1 MFSITPKEFVQR
13 SLDLN
18 LFFLRIMKEHS
29 FSLQAA
35 FVPRNGNLS
44 ARAGIFRHDFQEL
57 LEKAVELADGNVSRA
72 VLDSGEVVTDNTIEA
87 EKRTQFLSGI
97 PFNTVLTKR
106 EAQLRS
112 GPGDPDLVR
121 KIEKFNQQVIRET
134 MALVDFKTE
143 ILKEVLECR
152 LFTWNFP
159 LLIEHIRREAKFFIA
174 QLQRLQKRIA
184 LDPAEEIIQE
194 KVFWDRIM
202 AEHSL
207 FIAHLL
213 DPTEKNLI
221 ATADDF
227 ARQFFKLESRAK
239 HVKPLDSQLSDL
251 ILDEI
256 NATEELREFKNAANE
271 MILACKIRSIIIPLL
286 ADHVLREANH
296 FHAILTRYVAD
307 KRLFSRKKKR

>member
-1 MFSITPKEFVQR
+1 
-13 SLDLN
+13 
-18 LFFLRIMKEHS
+18 
-29 FSLQAA
+29 
-35 FVPRNGNLS
+35 
-44 ARAGIFRHDFQEL
+44 
-57 LEKAVELADGNVSRA
+57 
-72 VLDSGEVVTDNTIEA
+72 
-87 EKRTQFLSGI
+87 
-97 PFNTVLTKR
+97 
-106 EAQLRS
+106 
-112 GPGDPDLVR
+112 
-121 KIEKFNQQVIRET
+121 
-134 MALVDFKTE
+134 
-143 ILKEVLECR
+143 
-152 LFTWNFP
+152 
-159 LLIEHIRREAKFFIA
+159 
-174 QLQRLQKRIA
+174 
-184 LDPAEEIIQE
+184 
-194 KVFWDRIM
+194 M